1 MGVTDWVRK
10 ALAELG
16 PDASLKQVGD
26 YILSRDATVPQ
37 SHISLALRNLKKKP
51 RSSEKTKPKRRPA
64 Q

>member
-26 YILSRDATVPQ
+26 YILERDATVPR
-37 SHISLALRNLKKKP
+37 SHISLALRNLKKRGTSFEREKP
-51 RSSEKTKPKRRPA
+51 SRRSA
-64 Q
+64 H